1 VTGASNDVDGDDD
14 SSDQH
19 DLVVPGL
26 HDACMELAHVVLAS
40 SQPQVSRDILE
51 TLASRYQAEAE
62 DFALLVANN
71 GRDTALLARA
81 VHYIVDAHAL
91 PLMGT
96 DMEWFRQALAC
107 LVELA
112 VPGIALSEKGAAFLH
127 DIEVGIRQSQQDL
140 E

>member
-1 VTGASNDVDGDDD
+1 MARMNEDPIEI
-14 SSDQH
+14 
-19 DLVVPGL
+19 PGL
-26 HDACMELAHVVLAS
+26 HEACIELAHVVLAAG
-40 SQPQVSRDILE
+40 QPEVSRDILE
-51 TLASRYQAEAE
+51 TLASRFEREAA
-62 DFALLVANN
+62 DFALMIANG

-81 VHYIVDAHAL
+81 VHYLIDAHAL

-112 VPGIALSEKGAAFLH
+112 VPNIALSARGGAFLA
-127 DIEVGIRQSQQDL
+127 DVEEGIRQSMQDM